1 MIYSRHSA
9 ISDMQL
15 NPLQS
20 WTLSF
25 IREHASLMT
34 LNSVWRYR
42 NHGIRAQREQ
52 VKSGS
57 LIGLKMR
64 PPVDQ
69 VIYLRELGS
78 DDLTFREIF
87 LDDVYGDVVRRVPS
101 CQTMIDLGANIG
113 LASVYF
119 MSRYNCRVFAVEPN
133 PSTFSVLEKNLSQ
146 RPGAACLQGAV
157 WSHAANLGGN
167 QSAGADHFS
176 MFSTE
181 ESSDGEIQG
190 YPLPEV
196 IRRSGFA
203 QVDLLKVDVEGAER
217 ELFKGPLDWLRSIR
231 AIAIEFHD
239 SSRDDIG
246 FDRIMAEHGFQIEA
260 EGGHTVVATRPVK
273 P

>member
-1 MIYSRHSA
+1 
-9 ISDMQL
+9 MQI
-15 NPLQS
+15 NPMQS

-34 LNSVWRYR
+34 LRSVWRYR
-42 NHGIRAQREQ
+42 DYSVRARRGQ
-52 VKSGS
+52 VPSGA

-64 PPVDQ
+64 PPVEH
-69 VIYLRELGS
+69 VIYLREAGS

-87 LDDVYGDVVRRVPS
+87 LDDVYGDVVRRIPS
-101 CQTMIDLGANIG
+101 CETMIDLGANIG

-146 RPGAACLQGAV
+146 RRGTACLQGAV
-157 WSHAANLGGN
+157 WSHAASLEGN

-176 MFSTE
+176 MFSTA
-181 ESSDGEIQG
+181 ESAAGEIQG
-190 YPLPEV
+190 YPLQEV

-203 QVDLLKVDVEGAER
+203 QVDLLKIDIEGAER
-217 ELFKGPLDWLRSIR
+217 ELFKGSLDWLRSIR

-246 FDRIMAEHGFQIEA
+246 FDRIMAEHGFQIEG
-260 EGGHTVVATRPVK
+260 EGGHTVIATRPVK